1 MMMNQHTPRTFRL
14 PIAGTLLAV
23 SFLAGCASDLPTQTA
38 MVQLGGG
45 QPPSQTFTVARE
57 APCNAQPAGEMA
69 LHMKGQQAFVTLA
82 VNNTSLNLLLDTG
95 DFVTSLAPSA
105 VQRLA
110 LPASSEPSLQMTGIG
125 GAYAAPVVEAS
136 DVQYLSQHVANMS
149 FPVLPESEFQPE
161 EHVDGLFG
169 ANFLSAYGV
178 EMDFPG
184 HKLRFFK
191 PGDACG
197 NNAPSWTARATRL
210 QATDAGHQ
218 LLLIPVRINGV
229 ELNALIDTGSEDTS
243 ITKDA
248 AESLGI
254 TAAKMSGDMQIT
266 EQGLGESTE
275 RVHKFDSIS
284 IGNATFDRPMLA
296 VDDEPSP
303 IQQNVQVATAAAMP
317 VPHRGVDVILGANFL
332 FKKRIFIDYAQGAVF
347 IE

>member
-1 MMMNQHTPRTFRL
+1 M
-14 PIAGTLLAV
+14 
-23 SFLAGCASDLPTQTA
+23 SSQTA
-38 MVQLGGG
+38 MVQMGGD
-45 QPPSQTFTVARE
+45 QPSPTVIVARE
-57 APCNAQPAGEMA
+57 APCTSQPAGEMA
-69 LHMKGQQAFVTLA
+69 IHMKGEQAFVTLA

-105 VQRLA
+105 AQRLA

-136 DVQYLSQHVANMS
+136 DVQYLNQHVSNIS
-149 FPVLPESEFQPE
+149 FPVLPESEFRPE

-184 HKLRFFK
+184 HRMRFFK
-191 PGDACG
+191 PGAGCG
-197 NNAPSWTARATRL
+197 ANAPSWTAHATRL
-210 QATDAGHQ
+210 QTTDAGHQ

-248 AESLGI
+248 AETLGI
-254 TAAKMSGDMQIT
+254 AAAQMRGDAQIT
-266 EQGLGESTE
+266 ETGLGESTE
-275 RVHKFDSIS
+275 RLHTFDSIS
-284 IGNATFDRPMLA
+284 IGNATFNRPLLA
-296 VDDEPSP
+296 VDDAPSP

>member
-1 MMMNQHTPRTFRL
+1 MMMKQNSPKTFRL
-14 PIAGTLLAV
+14 PIAGMLLAV
-23 SFLAGCASDLPTQTA
+23 PFLAGCASEMPTQTA
-38 MVQLGGG
+38 MVQMGGN
-45 QPPSQTFTVARE
+45 QPMPVVTVTRE
-57 APCNAQPAGEMA
+57 APCNTRPAGEMT
-69 LHMKGQQAFVTLA
+69 LHVKGEQAFVTLA

-95 DFVTSLAPSA
+95 DFVTSLAPDA

-136 DVQYLSQHVANMS
+136 DVQYLSQHVSNIS
-149 FPVLPESEFQPE
+149 FPVLPESEFRPE

-184 HKLRFFK
+184 RKLRFFK
-191 PGDACG
+191 PGSGCG
-197 NNAPSWTARATRL
+197 VSAPAWTAHATRL
-210 QATDAGHQ
+210 RATDAGHQ
-218 LLLIPVRINGV
+218 LLMIPVRINGV

-248 AESLGI
+248 AASLGI
-254 TAAKMSGDMQIT
+254 TARDMRGDDQIT

-275 RVHKFDSIS
+275 RMHTFASIS
-284 IGNATFDRPMLA
+284 IGNSTFVRPVLA

-303 IQQNVQVATAAAMP
+303 IQQNVQVATASAMP

-332 FKKRIFIDYAQGAVF
+332 FKKRVFIDYAQGAVF
-347 IE
+347 VE

>member
-1 MMMNQHTPRTFRL
+1 MMINQHSPKTFRL
-14 PIAGTLLAV
+14 PIAGSLMAL
-23 SFLAGCASDLPTQTA
+23 SLLAGCASELPPQSA
-38 MVQLGGG
+38 MVQMGGD
-45 QPPSQTFTVARE
+45 QPMPALTMTRE
-57 APCNAQPAGEMA
+57 ASCNTQAAGEMA
-69 LHMKGQQAFVTLA
+69 IHMKGQQAFVTLA

-105 VQRLA
+105 AQRLA

-136 DVQYLSQHVANMS
+136 DVQYLSQHVANVS
-149 FPVLPESEFQPE
+149 FPVLPESEFRPE

-184 HKLRFFK
+184 RKLRFFK
-191 PGDACG
+191 PGYGCASG
-197 NNAPSWTARATRL
+197 APAWTRHATRL

-248 AESLGI
+248 AASLGI
-254 TAAKMSGDMQIT
+254 TARDMRGDDQIT

-275 RVHKFDSIS
+275 RMHKFASIS
-284 IGNATFDRPMLA
+284 IGDSTFERPVLA

-332 FKKRIFIDYAQGAVF
+332 FKKRIFIDYAKMAVF
-347 IE
+347 VE

>member
-1 MMMNQHTPRTFRL
+1 MITKHTPITFRL
-14 PIAGTLLAV
+14 PIAGTLLAA
-23 SFLAGCASDLPTQTA
+23 SLLAGCASELPPQKA
-38 MVQLGGG
+38 MVQMGSDE
-45 QPPSQTFTVARE
+45 PSPTLTVMQE
-57 APCNAQPAGEMA
+57 ASCNAQPAGEMA
-69 LHMKGQQAFVTLA
+69 LHVKGDQAFVTLA
-82 VNNTSLNLLLDTG
+82 VNKAPLNLLLDTG
-95 DFVTSLAPSA
+95 DFVTSLAPGA

-136 DVQYLSQHVANMS
+136 DVQYLNQHVSNIS
-149 FPVLPESEFQPE
+149 FAVLPESEFRPE

-191 PGDACG
+191 PGSGCSTS
-197 NNAPSWTARATRL
+197 APGWTTHATRL

-229 ELNALIDTGSEDTS
+229 ALNALIDTGSEDTS

-248 AESLGI
+248 AETLGI
-254 TAAKMSGDMQIT
+254 AAAQMRGDEQIT
-266 EQGLGESTE
+266 ETGLGQSTE
-275 RVHKFDSIS
+275 RLHKFDSIS
-284 IGNATFDRPMLA
+284 IGNARFDRPVLA

-303 IQQNVQVATAAAMP
+303 IQQNIQVATAAAMP

-332 FKKRIFIDYAQGAVF
+332 FQKRIFIDYAQGAVF

>member
-1 MMMNQHTPRTFRL
+1 
-14 PIAGTLLAV
+14 
-23 SFLAGCASDLPTQTA
+23 
-38 MVQLGGG
+38 MVQMGGD
-45 QPPSQTFTVARE
+45 QPTPALTMTRE
-57 APCNAQPAGEMA
+57 APCNTQPAGEMA

-82 VNNTSLNLLLDTG
+82 VNNRSLNLLLDTG

-110 LPASSEPSLQMTGIG
+110 LPASSEASVQMTGIG

-136 DVQYLSQHVANMS
+136 DVQYLSQHVANVS
-149 FPVLPESEFQPE
+149 FPVLPASEFSPE

-184 HKLRFFK
+184 GKMRFFK
-191 PGDACG
+191 PGNGCG
-197 NNAPSWTARATRL
+197 VSAPAWTAHAMRL

-218 LLLIPVRINGV
+218 LLLIPVTINGV
-229 ELNALIDTGSEDTS
+229 ALNALIDTGSEDTS

-248 AESLGI
+248 AASLGI
-254 TAAKMSGDMQIT
+254 TAAAMRGDQQIT

-275 RVHKFDSIS
+275 RVHRFNSIS
-284 IGNATFDRPMLA
+284 IGNATFARPMLA

-347 IE
+347 VE

>member
-1 MMMNQHTPRTFRL
+1 MMTNRHTSKSFRL
-14 PIAGTLLAV
+14 PLVGTLLAATL
-23 SFLAGCASDLPTQTA
+23 LAGCASEMPSQTA
-38 MVQLGGG
+38 MVQMGGD
-45 QPPSQTFTVARE
+45 QPSPTVIVARE
-57 APCNAQPAGEMA
+57 APCTSQPAGEMA
-69 LHMKGQQAFVTLA
+69 IHMKGEQAFVTLA

-105 VQRLA
+105 AQRLA

-136 DVQYLSQHVANMS
+136 DVQYLNQHVSNIA
-149 FPVLPESEFQPE
+149 FPVLPESEFRPE
-161 EHVDGLFG
+161 EHIDGLFG
-169 ANFLSAYGV
+169 ANFLSAYAV

-184 HKLRFFK
+184 HRMRFFK
-191 PGDACG
+191 PSAGCG
-197 NNAPSWTARATRL
+197 ANAPSWTAHATRL

-248 AESLGI
+248 AETLGI
-254 TAAKMSGDMQIT
+254 AAAQMRGDAQIT
-266 EQGLGESTE
+266 ETGLGESTE
-275 RVHKFDSIS
+275 RLHRFDSIS
-284 IGNATFDRPMLA
+284 IGNATFNRPLLA

>member
-1 MMMNQHTPRTFRL
+1 MMIKLHTLKTFGL
-14 PIAGTLLAV
+14 PIAGSLLAL
-23 SFLAGCASDLPTQTA
+23 SCLAGCASDIPTQST
-38 MVQLGGG
+38 MVQMGGG
-45 QPPSQTFTVARE
+45 QTLPVVTVTRE
-57 APCNAQPAGEMA
+57 APCNTQPAGEMT
-69 LHMKGQQAFVTLA
+69 LHMKGQQAFVSLA
-82 VNNTSLNLLLDTG
+82 INNTSLNLLLDTG
-95 DFVTSLAPSA
+95 DFVTSLAPDA
-105 VQRLA
+105 AQRLA

-136 DVQYLSQHVANMS
+136 DVEYLSQHVANVS
-149 FPVLPESEFQPE
+149 FPVLPGSEFQPE
-161 EHVDGLFG
+161 EHIDGLFG

-184 HKLRFFK
+184 RKLRFFK
-191 PGDACG
+191 PGGGCG
-197 NNAPSWTARATRL
+197 VSAPAWTAHATRL

-248 AESLGI
+248 AATLGI
-254 TAAKMSGDMQIT
+254 TAAAMRGDDQIT

-275 RVHKFDSIS
+275 RMHKFASIS
-284 IGNATFDRPMLA
+284 IGNATFERPVLA
-296 VDDEPSP
+296 VDDAPSP

>member
-1 MMMNQHTPRTFRL
+1 MINQHSPKTFRL
-14 PIAGTLLAV
+14 PIAGTLMAL
-23 SFLAGCASDLPTQTA
+23 SLLTGCASEMPTQSA
-38 MVQLGGG
+38 MVQMGGN
-45 QPPSQTFTVARE
+45 QPTPTLTVTRE
-57 APCNAQPAGEMA
+57 APCNTQPAGEMA
-69 LHMKGQQAFVTLA
+69 IRMQGQQAFVTLA

-95 DFVTSLAPSA
+95 DFVTSLAPNA
-105 VQRLA
+105 AQRLA

-136 DVQYLSQHVANMS
+136 DVQYLSQHVANVS
-149 FPVLPESEFQPE
+149 FPVLPESEFRPE

-184 HKLRFFK
+184 RKMRFFK
-191 PGDACG
+191 PGNGCG
-197 NNAPSWTARATRL
+197 ASAPAWTAHATRL

-248 AESLGI
+248 AASLGI
-254 TAAKMSGDMQIT
+254 TAGDMRGDDQIT

-275 RVHKFDSIS
+275 RMHKFASIS
-284 IGNATFDRPMLA
+284 IGDSTFERPVLA

-332 FKKRIFIDYAQGAVF
+332 FKKRVFIDYAQMAVF
-347 IE
+347 VE

>member
-1 MMMNQHTPRTFRL
+1 MAASL
-14 PIAGTLLAV
+14 
-23 SFLAGCASDLPTQTA
+23 LAGCASELPTQAA
-38 MVQLGGG
+38 MVQMGGD
-45 QPPSQTFTVARE
+45 QPSPTLTVARE
-57 APCNAQPAGEMA
+57 APCTSQPAGEMA
-69 LHMKGQQAFVTLA
+69 IHMRGEQAIVTLA
-82 VNNTSLNLLLDTG
+82 VNHTSLNLLLDTG

-110 LPASSEPSLQMTGIG
+110 LPTSSEPSLQMTGIG

-136 DVQYLSQHVANMS
+136 DVQYLNQHVSNVP
-149 FPVLPESEFQPE
+149 FPVLPASEFRPE

-184 HKLRFFK
+184 RKMRFFK
-191 PGDACG
+191 PGTGCG
-197 NNAPSWTARATRL
+197 ANAPSWTTHATRL

-229 ELNALIDTGSEDTS
+229 ALNALIDTGSEDTS

-248 AESLGI
+248 AESLGV
-254 TAAKMSGDMQIT
+254 AAAQMRGDEQIT
-266 EQGLGESTE
+266 ETGLGESTE
-275 RVHKFDSIS
+275 RLHKFDSIS
-284 IGNATFDRPMLA
+284 IGNATFNRPVLA

-303 IQQNVQVATAAAMP
+303 IQQNVRVATAAAMP

-332 FKKRIFIDYAQGAVF
+332 FKKRVFIDYAQGAVF
-347 IE
+347 VE